1 MHSVPWRH
9 RSSAG
14 DLGAAQPGILRR
26 HALGAA
32 VHRDARRP
40 RKARGRLDPFD
51 RRRAASPRE
60 GAARRRIGA
69 RHTAF
74 HPIASLCGMPVTIE
88 GQGTLLRRPMHMM
101 IDPLRRLGVRVRT
114 TTVTCPSKCAARSGA
129 GRSTSTARFRRSSSR
144 GCCWRSRSRS
154 TTPRSTSAAPSR
166 PLSGHDRRHGG
177 TFRRGNLP

>member
-1 MHSVPWRH
+1 MR
-9 RSSAG
+9 G

-40 RKARGRLDPFD
+40 RETRGRLDPFD

-60 GAARRRIGA
+60 SAARRRIGA

-74 HPIASLCGMPVTIE
+74 HPHRIALRDARHH
-88 GQGTLLRRPMHMM
+88 RRPGHPATAPHAH
-101 IDPLRRLGVRVRT
+101 DDRTAAPPRRPGTGQRRLPALRSVR
-114 TTVTCPSKCAARSGA
+114 SRSGA
-129 GRSTSTARFRRSSSR
+129 GKSTSTVPFRRSSSR

-166 PLSGHDRRHGG
+166 PPIW
-177 TFRRGNLP
+177 T